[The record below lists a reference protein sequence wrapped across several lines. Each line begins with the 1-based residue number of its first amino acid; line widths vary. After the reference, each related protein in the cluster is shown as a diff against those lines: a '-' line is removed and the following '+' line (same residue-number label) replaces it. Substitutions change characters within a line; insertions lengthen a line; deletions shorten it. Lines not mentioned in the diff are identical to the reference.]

1 MTTSSANYFM
11 LRYAIALAL
20 IAPFAASDRAEADG
34 CSPATPADNTTVACT
49 GTTTNQDNP
58 NGFGT
63 GLAMPSAPFARITPV
78 LRLRMVLGASPSM
91 PRPSTSPATPA
102 E

>member
-34 CSPATPADNTTVACT
+34 CSPATPADNTTVTCT
-49 GTTTNQDNP
+49 GTTTNQTTP
-58 NGFGT
+58 T
-63 GLAMPSAPFARITPV
+63 ASAPAWKP
-78 LRLRMVLGASPSM
+78 ASPSM
-91 PRPSTSPATPA
+91 SLPTRR
-102 E
+102 